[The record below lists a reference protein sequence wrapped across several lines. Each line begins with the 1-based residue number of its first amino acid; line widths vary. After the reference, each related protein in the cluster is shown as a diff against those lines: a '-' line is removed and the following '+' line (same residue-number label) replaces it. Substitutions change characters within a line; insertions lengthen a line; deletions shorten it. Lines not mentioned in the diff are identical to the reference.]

1 MPSLKKES
9 PWHARPAPH
18 PVAEAA
24 RLLAAALLMVA
35 SATLARFAAL
45 VAPAAAAVDDGSID
59 GSNDPRFEFH
69 ADAGA
74 PDGALYV
81 DGELVGH
88 LPGVRRL

>member
-18 PVAEAA
+18 PFAEAA
-24 RLLAAALLMVA
+24 QLLAAALLMVA
-35 SATLARFAAL
+35 SGALARFAAL
-45 VAPAAAAVDDGSID
+45 VAPVAAGVDAGSID
-59 GSNDPRFEFH
+59 GSIDPRFEFH

-74 PDGALYV
+74 AAGALYV